1 MSDSKIIFHSRYL
14 ALAIMAALF
23 WCLYSREMVAAEA
36 VAAAVFLSVIAAVDL
51 RFGLIL
57 DWVSAAFFMAV
68 TIFKLLG
75 NGYWTES
82 AIGAV
87 AAGSFFLLLRTL
99 SGGGMGLG
107 DVKLAAVI
115 GWWLG
120 PDRCL
125 SALLLSFITAM
136 PAALVLLVV
145 YRRWRMAIPF
155 GPFMA
160 LGAWLAFVYEGEIFS
175 LWSCLWER

>member
-14 ALAIMAALF
+14 VLAIMATLF
-23 WCLYSREMVAAEA
+23 WNLYSRDMVSAEA
-36 VAAAVFLSVIAAVDL
+36 VTAAIFLSVIAAVDL

-68 TIFKLLG
+68 TMFKLLG
-75 NGYWTES
+75 HGDWTES

-87 AAGSFFLLLRTL
+87 AAGSFFFLLLLL
-99 SGGGMGLG
+99 SGGGIGLG
-107 DVKLAAVI
+107 DVKLAVVI

-125 SALLLSFITAM
+125 SALLLSFIVAM
-136 PAALVLLVV
+136 PVALVLLVV
-145 YRRWRMAIPF
+145 YRRWQMAIPF

-160 LGAWLAFVYEGEIFS
+160 LGAWLALVYEREIFS
-175 LWSCLWER
+175 LWSYLWEI